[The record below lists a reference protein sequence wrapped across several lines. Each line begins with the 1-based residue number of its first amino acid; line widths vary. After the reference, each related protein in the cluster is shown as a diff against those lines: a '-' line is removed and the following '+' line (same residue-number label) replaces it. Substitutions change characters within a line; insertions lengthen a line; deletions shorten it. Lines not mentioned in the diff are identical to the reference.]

1 MIQSLDTSTDETR
14 LVGLLKHRKQGWCG
28 FRTKLGQKI
37 LSKVLIHS
45 FFKQFFFS
53 SATKEMLDQKDNNLN
68 FLSFRQVQIKSGSEV
83 GHCCNDGVTVIIANY
98 DGFGRHVVTLITSL
112 KSVDVIAPVIMC
124 LQRMQNFS
132 GKILKA
138 RNFLEKFFQAGF
150 SFCPNVVIGRCVVV
164 VVGSIVV
171 SRRRL
176 VCCDC

>member
-1 MIQSLDTSTDETR
+1 MKHVWWDCLNIGNKGG
-14 LVGLLKHRKQGWCG
+14 VGFAQNSDKRSFLK
-28 FRTKLGQKI
+28 FSSI
-37 LSKVLIHS
+37 L

-53 SATKEMLDQKDNNLN
+53 SATKEMFDQKDNNLN

-171 SRRRL
+171 SHRRL
-176 VCCDC
+176 VCFDC